1 MTLVILMF
9 FAFTLFMWFK
19 IASLNCYLATLIT
32 FKSRT
37 NILVCSQQLFLSCF
51 MITLFTFKHSCQGLC
66 GESTQPN
73 NVFSWNMSLT
83 ETIKIKLH
91 LNIISAYWAP
101 LFVYLFRSFFI
112 TLVTFI
118 FESFMLTLFMQVEIW
133 FLNCFIIALVT
144 FIFYHI
150 MLGLCDFT
158 RAFFRLFIKQ
168 VIVISYH
175 VCLYLMCHLND
186 CYELPW

>member
-1 MTLVILMF
+1 MGTCFQSLNVSAVAFQLSRAFKVIYFVWFKMTLVILMF
-9 FAFTLFMWFK
+9 FAFTLFMWFT
-19 IASLNCYLATLIT
+19 IASLNCYLATLVT

-91 LNIISAYWAP
+91 LNIISTYWAP
-101 LFVYLFRSFFI
+101 LFVYLFRSF
-112 TLVTFI
+112 L
-118 FESFMLTLFMQVEIW
+118 SHWSHLY
-133 FLNCFIIALVT
+133 LNHSCWLCLCKLRFDFWIALLS
-144 FIFYHI
+144 H
-150 MLGLCDFT
+150 
-158 RAFFRLFIKQ
+158 
-168 VIVISYH
+168 
-175 VCLYLMCHLND
+175 
-186 CYELPW
+186 

>member
-19 IASLNCYLATLIT
+19 IASLHCYLATLVT

-51 MITLFTFKHSCQGLC
+51 MITLFTFKHSWQGLC

-91 LNIISAYWAP
+91 LNIISTYWAP
-101 LFVYLFRSFFI
+101 LFVYLFRSF
-112 TLVTFI
+112 LSHWSHLYLNHSCWLCWDLI
-118 FESFMLTLFMQVEIW
+118 FELLYYRTSYIHILSHHRTSIKLACYPSLF
-133 FLNCFIIALVT
+133 
-144 FIFYHI
+144 
-150 MLGLCDFT
+150 
-158 RAFFRLFIKQ
+158 
-168 VIVISYH
+168 
-175 VCLYLMCHLND
+175 
-186 CYELPW
+186 